1 MIFLCRIVCGLWVN
15 NAPEKIL
22 LNLVLILLGQNSRG
36 KNLLQRCLNTPWTTL
51 YRLTKSLCNIVFEA
65 PGNITQENSV
75 YIIVVL
81 IPLEQH
87 WTGQNPMQCCLRVYR
102 QHTTG
107 KNPVQ
112 CCVNTPGI
120 ILHRKNPQYCLRGS
134 RQHCTGKNPI
144 QCLLNT
150 IWSLPGDFYFR
161 LVNFL
166 LISGCCKY
174 HINIV

>member
-112 CCVNTPGI
+112 CCVNTPGT
-120 ILHRKNPQYCLRGS
+120 ILHRKT
-134 RQHCTGKNPI
+134 H
-144 QCLLNT
+144 NT
-150 IWSLPGDFYFR
+150 VWEAPD
-161 LVNFL
+161 
-166 LISGCCKY
+166 
-174 HINIV
+174 NIVQEKIPYNVFWTPSGHFLAIFILD